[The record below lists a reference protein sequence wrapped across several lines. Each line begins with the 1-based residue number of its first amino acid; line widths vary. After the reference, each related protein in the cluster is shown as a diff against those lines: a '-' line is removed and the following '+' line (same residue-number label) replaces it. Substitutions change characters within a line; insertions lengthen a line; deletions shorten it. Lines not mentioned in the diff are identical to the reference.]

1 MELVS
6 TLIGFAVISTLPFL
20 AVTVRGQPRLEG
32 SLMPGAA
39 IGSGVTG
46 VVVGAIVATAIVAAA
61 VEETGVL
68 VGAATVAVGVSTVG
82 TGEMVAVA
90 EEPHATSA
98 AAISSKPKKAKGN
111 RCIKFILFPLI
122 ILRSG
127 CPYNRSALRR
137 LLTSKNMKNGAPTNE
152 VITPTRNS
160 AGEVMTLA
168 MVSARIRKMA
178 PPSAYWNKHS
188 VVWPDYQPHH
198 VGHDESDKSN
208 DSAY

>member
-1 MELVS
+1 MPTILEGSINAASISVCPMELVS

-20 AVTVRGQPRLEG
+20 AVTVRGQLRLEG
-32 SLMPGAA
+32 SSMPGAA

-46 VVVGAIVATAIVAAA
+46 VVVGAIVAAA
-61 VEETGVL
+61 VEERGGL

-160 AGEVMTLA
+160 AGEIMTLA
-168 MVSARIRKMA
+168 MYR
-178 PPSAYWNKHS
+178 
-188 VVWPDYQPHH
+188 Q
-198 VGHDESDKSN
+198 E
-208 DSAY
+208 